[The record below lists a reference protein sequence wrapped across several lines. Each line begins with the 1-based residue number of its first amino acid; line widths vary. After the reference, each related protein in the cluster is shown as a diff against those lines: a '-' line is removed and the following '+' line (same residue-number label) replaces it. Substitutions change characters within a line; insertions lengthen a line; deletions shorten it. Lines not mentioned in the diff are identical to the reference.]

1 MSTGLFMPVPEAVR
15 RRVFSWISA
24 GAEADDSLP
33 EAALICA
40 GSTDYVMRKAMP
52 KSFTDHQLRSLD
64 CPLLALRW
72 VRSGMTWMEHESTI
86 RSSSSRAPQPD
97 GQQIAANARM
107 VEQGAAAEFWPVR
120 RVGVPDRCQLE
131 MPAYPGEQRLPGR
144 RSTAHRATISAPLL
158 RAPRVRTAKLNRPL
172 YESACLADASV
183 SRSSR
188 RAIVRRVVAI
198 AAASVSP

>member
-86 RSSSSRAPQPD
+86 RFLVTGSAARWSADRRQCPD
-97 GQQIAANARM
+97 GRAGR
-107 VEQGAAAEFWPVR
+107 AAAEFWPVR

-131 MPAYPGEQRLPGR
+131 MPAYPGEHRLPGR
-144 RSTAHRATISAPLL
+144 RSTAHGATISAPLL
-158 RAPRVRTAKLNRPL
+158 RAPRLRAAKLNRPL
-172 YESACLADASV
+172 YESACLAHASGP
-183 SRSSR
+183 RSS
-188 RAIVRRVVAI
+188 
-198 AAASVSP
+198 

>member
-1 MSTGLFMPVPEAVR
+1 MNYGVRRPGRAASLTLLDRFSRSRDPARTLLVSTGLFMPVPEAVR

-107 VEQGAAAEFWPVR
+107 VEQGERQPSSGQF
-120 RVGVPDRCQLE
+120 
-131 MPAYPGEQRLPGR
+131 GE
-144 RSTAHRATISAPLL
+144 
-158 RAPRVRTAKLNRPL
+158 
-172 YESACLADASV
+172 
-183 SRSSR
+183 
-188 RAIVRRVVAI
+188 
-198 AAASVSP
+198 

>member
-97 GQQIAANARM
+97 GQQANARM
-107 VEQGAAAEFWPVR
+107 VEQGERQPSSGQF
-120 RVGVPDRCQLE
+120 
-131 MPAYPGEQRLPGR
+131 GE
-144 RSTAHRATISAPLL
+144 
-158 RAPRVRTAKLNRPL
+158 
-172 YESACLADASV
+172 
-183 SRSSR
+183 
-188 RAIVRRVVAI
+188 
-198 AAASVSP
+198 